1 MGWEYSTTYN
11 YGLDFS
17 FLNHR
22 IYGTFE
28 YYVQDTKDVLLSVN
42 LPSTAGVGSY
52 MANIGS
58 TQNKGFELSLNGVIL
73 ENVNGWSW
81 DVGVNIYANRNK
93 LKSLASGADRDET
106 NWWFKDIPLM

>member
-106 NWWFKDIPLM
+106 LSLIHIYFIC